1 MQKKKKINLILL
13 VAMSGI
19 LVYFAVT
26 FVKQQEEINM
36 IENQMKVL
44 KDRIEKEKAVQE
56 ELLEQQNIIET
67 DEFIEKIAREKLGMV
82 KPGEKIFIVVDQLK
96 MG

>member
-1 MQKKKKINLILL
+1 MQKRKKLNVVLL
-13 VAMSGI
+13 VIMSGL
-19 LVYFAVT
+19 LVYFAIT
-26 FVKQQEEINM
+26 FSKQQEEINM

-67 DEFIEKIAREKLGMV
+67 DEFLEKISREKLGMV
-82 KPGEKIFIVVDQLK
+82 KAGERIYVDID
-96 MG
+96 

>member
-1 MQKKKKINLILL
+1 MQKRKKLNVVLL
-13 VAMSGI
+13 VIMSGL
-19 LVYFAVT
+19 LVYFAIT
-26 FVKQQEEINM
+26 FSKQQEEINM

-67 DEFIEKIAREKLGMV
+67 DEFLEKISREKLGMV
-82 KPGEKIFIVVDQLK
+82 KAGERIYVD
-96 MG
+96 MD